1 MFETARYEASRR
13 LRGTAALAGGIAV
26 LVAFFV
32 WYFSVLDVEGLTQA
46 MESLPPAM
54 LEAFGIETI
63 ATIEGFLAAEVYNFV
78 WVLGLGL
85 YFAYAAGGLIAG
97 DVERDRMDL
106 LVSFPVSRSQ
116 LLIEKFSALLVPII
130 VVNIVVAAVVYGG
143 AAAIGE
149 SIDLGHLVLVHAL
162 SIPYL
167 LTCAAIGTVF
177 SVIFDRADVAK
188 RAAIGL
194 VFALF
199 LIKSVTANAEGYE
212 WIQNVSPMH
221 YYEPTPILIDGT
233 YQLANVGVLLV
244 VFTVLLIGSQ
254 VVFQRRDI

>member
-97 DVERDRMDL
+97 DVEHDRMDL
-106 LVSFPVSRSQ
+106 LVSFPVSRSW

-130 VVNIVVAAVVYGG
+130 AVNIVVAAVVYGG

-149 SIDLGHLVLVHAL
+149 SIDLAHLVLVHAL

-212 WIQNVSPMH
+212 WIQNVSPMN

-233 YQLANVGVLLV
+233 YQLADVGVLLV